1 MKITQFTLKPFLADW
16 KESETCRCPAWY
28 PIVRRVRAVQRKLD
42 LWLEPIQQL
51 KGGGIKMAEKPVF
64 KFKIGG
70 LCASIFLHEMEGR
83 MVPSVVVDKSYT
95 KDGMN
100 WNRQKITLFN
110 AGEIDKLI
118 CVLQEAKR
126 ALYLE
131 DFEKMA
137 QVAVVSDETGLS

>member
-16 KESETCRCPAWY
+16 KESEVCYRPARY
-28 PIVRRVRAVQRKLD
+28 PVVRTNRAVQRKLD
-42 LWLEPIQQL
+42 SWLVPNQQL
-51 KGGGIKMAEKPVF
+51 KGGGIKMADKPVL

-70 LCASIFLHEMEGR
+70 LCASIFLQEMEGR
-83 MVPSVVVDKSYT
+83 IVPSVVADKT
-95 KDGMN
+95 FTRDGQN
-100 WNRQKITLFN
+100 FSRQKITLFN
-110 AGEIDKLI
+110 ATEIDKLI

>member
-1 MKITQFTLKPFLADW
+1 
-16 KESETCRCPAWY
+16 
-28 PIVRRVRAVQRKLD
+28 
-42 LWLEPIQQL
+42 
-51 KGGGIKMAEKPVF
+51 MAEKPVF